1 MSEHDAEPTIDELEV
16 PPPPPDANDEAGDDE
31 VIEGSAEATPD
42 APAETSTVTL
52 DTPSAAPASAVF
64 AIEVD
69 HRERVT
75 YAMAY
80 NKLSTIRAVRIR
92 NLGATPGEP
101 LTLTVRSRWSVT
113 ERPPLQ
119 EYSVTLD
126 APALEGV
133 AEMDM
138 SACRLDDT
146 AMVNVAET
154 APAIIEV
161 EVVEPSGR
169 MTRTERD
176 ITILARNQWTWDS
189 LPITAAFVQPNHP
202 AVAGVLNDASEL
214 LRTRTGSSALEGY
227 QRDQEGPGRADAI
240 ARAIFDALTT
250 RIPNYIDP
258 PAGYEDEGQKLRP
271 LDQVLDERQGTCFD
285 LACAYASCLEQAGL
299 HPVIFIVHG
308 HAFTGYFR
316 RDRTDAERKSTGPL
330 ITEPALIQNLVDSG
344 LLNAVDAVNMPN
356 GGGFDAGVDQVQH
369 HFSRRSVNCGA
380 CRSFVSRGIDPSISS
395 HLRAAI
401 DVMVAHERGIR
412 PLPARIVE
420 GDVIKL
426 VIDNGPSLPPVI
438 ERRDARTQKL
448 LPQTVPARVQQ
459 WKNSLLD
466 LTRRSGGLLN
476 FTSERSGATIIT
488 PPGILGE
495 LEDRLSDGQTVD
507 VFGLDDDRIDLDG
520 FDIRSFATT
529 PHVRTQLEDLW
540 KVRELIAP
548 HDSVDL
554 EKRLKNLASRARSE
568 LQETGINNL
577 NLAIGLLREVIPGQL
592 GPMPEERP
600 EAEASEAPDEVEP
613 AKKPK
618 RSSGPARIS
627 APVFLVPVKLEFA
640 RGAKAYRLRIDEA
653 GITTPNYS
661 MLEYMRANHGLELSW
676 FKEDMRDAAGLDIE
690 EGMKRLR
697 EELVERGLAARFAV
711 EDSVGLGMLRFGKIR
726 LWRDLEEHWEAF
738 ADNPVVKHLVPGII
752 QPFHDPA
759 DPDGDGAPPFDD
771 TTLRN
776 PQPADGAQTR
786 AIVRALAGHSFVLEG
801 PPGTGKSQTITNL
814 LANAL
819 AEGRKVLFVAE
830 KPEALK
836 VVRDR
841 LTAVGLDPFCLD
853 LHDKG
858 SSTQRIK
865 DQIGDALDF
874 VPDADV
880 DAWDR
885 LATEFDV
892 VSSDLED
899 YRQRLHGR
907 TPPVDESFIDVYLR
921 RRQLGDGP
929 SVTFGRAGAQLG
941 PVRSREIR
949 ELLDSARQTLVDA
962 RLDRHHA
969 WRFTDVRDLS
979 AVDRPALADA
989 IGRVRR
995 GIDAIATASGAWMD
1009 ALRAARD
1016 LDDLRGAS
1024 AAVRAAVSGSLP
1036 DASGWRDLARADAS
1050 TALIGALDAMSGA
1063 LDVLADLDAS
1073 ADPSVL
1079 ARDLESMRAP
1089 VRAAATSFFLG
1100 RRGRTRT
1107 ALGDLAAMP
1116 CFADPAQ
1123 TPTAFDR
1130 LADACG
1136 AHRAAIDVLR
1146 MHPAVAAR
1154 LPSGPLTRDAL
1165 AELRSAVADLLD
1177 VARVVTD
1184 EGPAATALLAA
1195 TGGIALPSDDT
1206 RAAAV
1211 DLVDGLD
1218 AVLALVSAD
1227 PAGVAAWTQDR
1238 GILAAIEASLPTWR
1252 DDADGLAFVRL
1263 SRIIDVLVR
1272 LAQLEEEVLAD
1283 LRMQLLDG
1291 TIPAEDAATAFQRGY
1306 LDAALRVIGEEQRF
1320 DVFDWMSHERTV
1332 ERFIDLLDRR
1342 QELLQRIIPHGLH
1355 AARSFDASATI
1366 GMVGRL
1372 RTELNAKR
1380 RGAKSVRDLINRYPD
1395 LILQL
1400 TPCFL
1405 MSPDSVAKFL
1415 EPGKVTFDM
1424 VVFDEASQIPVAD
1437 AIGAMG
1443 RARSVIVV
1451 GDSRQMP
1458 PSIGFGR
1465 GGNAA
1470 PEEDEF
1476 EVGIRGMDDP
1486 IVEDA
1491 ESILE
1496 ECVEFGLPSEMLS
1509 WHYRSRDEVLIAFS
1523 NRHYYEGRLSSFPA
1537 PVGRRPDL
1545 GIEYRRVQGQ
1555 FYHGSASSAEPGRKQ
1570 LVQTNPIEAD
1580 AIVAEVQRRVHD
1592 PHLQQYSL
1600 GIVTLNA
1607 KQQQLVRRKLELL
1620 EDPVVTELLTTED
1633 SDRALLVR
1641 NLESVQGAE
1650 RDVILL
1656 GTSFSRREGGG
1667 PMPLNFGP
1675 LNNARGERR
1684 LNVAVTRARR
1694 QVIIFT
1700 SFEPEDLHSAS
1711 AIGLQ
1716 HLRDYLL
1723 QARDATYAR
1732 ETVDEDPAKVDLQV
1746 REVAD
1751 ALRERGLIV
1760 TEAYGLSSFKV
1771 DLAVTTP
1778 EHPDRWLVGV
1788 LLDGRG
1794 WGARQL
1800 VLDRDALPVTV
1811 LRGLMQWPRVARV
1824 WLPAWLNSR
1833 TEVLDE
1839 IEDQVRVV
1847 AKDPDSASGI
1857 VPTTAPS
1864 GANGTAAPHGAVP
1877 SATATKVTATTRSA
1891 AEPAEEDD
1899 GAQPP
1904 TSPSPIARAPIA
1916 GAAGQ
1921 PGASGRAR
1929 PYVSWEFRAQ
1939 PGSPEQMEH
1948 ATSVVRARIEAIASA
1963 EGPVL
1968 LDEALR
1974 TVARTFGLNRV
1985 RESRLATIRPTAP
1998 KDLLIETPFGVH
2010 LFAPG
2015 QLDGDGTVSPSFD
2028 WYRTTTFAERRI
2040 EAISPH
2046 EVLNAATELARI
2058 AHGIGLD
2065 ELAAELLVTFGY
2077 QRRTADSLQHARRV
2091 ATWGISEGRLI
2102 ASGEVVHPPAG

>member
-1 MSEHDAEPTIDELEV
+1 MSEHDAEPAIDELEV

-92 NLGATPGEP
+92 NLGATSGEP

-146 AMVNVAET
+146 AMVNVTET

-176 ITILARNQWTWDS
+176 ITILARNQWIKEP
-189 LPITAAFVQPNHP
+189 LALTAAFVQPNHP
-202 AVAGVLNDASEL
+202 AVAEIRKDAAEL
-214 LRTRTGSSALEGY
+214 LRARTGSSALQGY
-227 QRDQEGPGRADAI
+227 QANSDRADAI
-240 ARAIFDALTT
+240 ARAIFDALAT
-250 RIPNYIDP
+250 RIPSYINP

-271 LDQVLDERQGTCFD
+271 LDQVLEEGQGTCFD
-285 LACAYASCLEQAGL
+285 LACAYASCLEQVGL
-299 HPVIFIVHG
+299 DPVIFLVHG
-308 HAFTGYFR
+308 HAFTGYYR
-316 RDRTDAERKSTGPL
+316 SQRTQDEVKASK
-330 ITEPALIQNLVDSG
+330 IVVVEPEIIQNLIDSG
-344 LLNAVDAVNMPN
+344 ALNAVDAINIPD
-356 GGGFDAGVDQVQH
+356 GGGFDAGVAQVRH
-369 HFSRRSVNCGA
+369 HFNRRSPA
-380 CRSFVSRGIDPSISS
+380 CPYCEAWIANNRPIDEQP
-395 HLRAAI
+395 HLEAMI
-401 DVMVAHERGIR
+401 DVVQAHSFGIL
-412 PLPARIVE
+412 PLPARVVE
-420 GDVIKL
+420 GDVVKL

-438 ERRDARTQKL
+438 ERRDARTNKL
-448 LPQTVPARVQQ
+448 LPQTVPVRVQQ

-476 FTSERSGATIIT
+476 FTADRSGAIVLT
-488 PPGILGE
+488 PPGILGA
-495 LEDRLSDGQTVD
+495 LEDALADGKS
-507 VFGLDDDRIDLDG
+507 IDLIAADKLPEHFERRELRAVMEAG
-520 FDIRSFATT
+520 RAFL
-529 PHVRTQLEDLW
+529 QDLW
-540 KVRELIAP
+540 RMSQLVAG
-548 HDSVDL
+548 HDSPDL
-554 EKRLKNLASRARSE
+554 EKRLKGLASRARTE

-577 NLAIGLLREVIPGQL
+577 NLAIGLLREVIPGEVEPTPEQL
-592 GPMPEERP
+592 S
-600 EAEASEAPDEVEP
+600 EAEAGGPDEAGP
-613 AKKPK
+613 AGKPK

-627 APVFLVPVKLEFA
+627 APIFLVPVKLEVA
-640 RGAKAYRLRIDEA
+640 RGARAYRLRIDEA

-711 EDSVGLGMLRFGKIR
+711 EDAVGLGMLRFGKIR

-941 PVRSREIR
+941 PTRSREIR

-969 WRFTDVRDLS
+969 WRFTDARDLS

-1016 LDDLRGAS
+1016 LDDLLGVS

-1036 DASGWRDLARADAS
+1036 DASGWRDLARSDAS

-1063 LDVLADLDAS
+1063 LEVLADLDAS

-1218 AVLALVSAD
+1218 AVLAVVSAD

-1272 LAQLEEEVLAD
+1272 LAPLEEEVLAD

-1320 DVFDWMSHERTV
+1320 DVFDWMSHERTI

-1415 EPGKVTFDM
+1415 EAGKVTFDM

-1700 SFEPEDLHSAS
+1700 SFEPEDLHSAN

-1732 ETVDEDPAKVDLQV
+1732 ETVDEDPTKVDLQV

-1751 ALRERGLIV
+1751 ALRDRGLIV

-1847 AKDPDSASGI
+1847 AKDPDAASGI
-1857 VPTTAPS
+1857 VPATAPS
-1864 GANGTAAPHGAVP
+1864 GANGTDAPHGAVP
-1877 SATATKVTATTRSA
+1877 SATAPKVTTTTRSA
-1891 AEPAEEDD
+1891 AEPAEEDA

-1904 TSPSPIARAPIA
+1904 TIDPPSARGPIA
-1916 GAAGQ
+1916 GAGTQ
-1921 PGASGRAR
+1921 PAASGRAR

-1939 PGSPEQMEH
+1939 PGSPEQMEY

-1968 LDEALR
+1968 LDDALR

-1998 KDLLIETPFGVH
+1998 KELLIETPFGVH

-2015 QLDGDGTVSPSFD
+2015 QLDRDGTVSPSFD

-2040 EAISPH
+2040 EVISPH

-2058 AHGIGLD
+2058 AHGIGVD

-2091 ATWGISEGRLI
+2091 VTWGISEGRLI

>member
-1 MSEHDAEPTIDELEV
+1 MNVPDWGSTVRGATMSEHDAEPSADELESS
-16 PPPPPDANDEAGDDE
+16 PPSPASIADEARDDE
-31 VIEGSAEATPD
+31 TTGASTEAASDGQEAE
-42 APAETSTVTL
+42 STVTL
-52 DTPSAAPASAVF
+52 DTPSAAPTTAAFS
-64 AIEVD
+64 IEVD

-80 NKLSTIRAVRIR
+80 NKLPTIRAVRIR

-113 ERPPLQ
+113 SLPPLR

-126 APALEGV
+126 APGLEGV

-146 AMVNVAET
+146 AMMNITET

-161 EVVEPSGR
+161 EIVESSGR
-169 MTRTERD
+169 TTRTERD
-176 ITILARNQWTWDS
+176 ITILSRNQWIKEP
-189 LPITAAFVQPNHP
+189 LALTAAFVQPNHP
-202 AVAGVLNDASEL
+202 AVAEIRKDAAEL
-214 LRTRTGSSALEGY
+214 LRIRTGSSALQGY
-227 QRDQEGPGRADAI
+227 QANADRADAI
-240 ARAIFDALTT
+240 ARAIFDALAT
-250 RIPNYIDP
+250 RIPSYINP

-271 LDQVLDERQGTCFD
+271 LDQVLEEGQGTCFD
-285 LACAYASCLEQAGL
+285 LACAYASCLEQVGL
-299 HPVIFIVHG
+299 DPVIFLVHA
-308 HAFTGYFR
+308 HAFTGYYR
-316 RDRTDAERKSTGPL
+316 SQRTQDEVKASK
-330 ITEPALIQNLVDSG
+330 IVVVEPEIIQNLIDTG
-344 LLNAVDAVNMPN
+344 ALNAVDAINIPD
-356 GGGFDAGVDQVQH
+356 GGGFDAGVAQVRH
-369 HFSRRSVNCGA
+369 HFNRRSPA
-380 CRSFVSRGIDPSISS
+380 CPYCEAWIAKNRPMDEQP
-395 HLRAAI
+395 HLEAMI
-401 DVMVAHERGIR
+401 DVVQAHSFGML
-412 PLPARIVE
+412 PLPARVVE
-420 GDVIKL
+420 GDVVKL

-438 ERRDARTQKL
+438 ERRDARTNKL

-476 FTSERSGATIIT
+476 FTADRSGAVVLT
-488 PPGILGE
+488 PPGILGA
-495 LEDRLSDGQTVD
+495 LEDALADGQA
-507 VFGLDDDRIDLDG
+507 IDLIAADKLPEHFERRELRAVMEAG
-520 FDIRSFATT
+520 RESL
-529 PHVRTQLEDLW
+529 QDLW
-540 KVRELIAP
+540 RMGQLVAG
-548 HDSVDL
+548 HDSPDL
-554 EKRLKNLASRARSE
+554 EKRLKGLASRARTE

-577 NLAIGLLREVIPGQL
+577 NLAIGLLREVFPGDLDLAAEQ
-592 GPMPEERP
+592 RAA
-600 EAEASEAPDEVEP
+600 AEAAGVDGPEGADAAQPQ
-613 AKKPK
+613 K
-618 RSSGPARIS
+618 RSAGPSRIS
-627 APVFLVPVKLEFA
+627 APVFLVPVKLEVA
-640 RGAKAYRLRIDEA
+640 RGARAYRLRIDEA

-661 MLEYMRANHGLELSW
+661 MLEYMRANHGLELRW
-676 FKEDMRDAAGLDIE
+676 FKEDMRDASGLDIE

-697 EELVERGLAARFAV
+697 EELIELGLAARFAV
-711 EDSVGLGMLRFGKIR
+711 EDTVGLGMLRFGKIR

-738 ADNPVVKHLVPGII
+738 TDNPVVKHLVPGII

-759 DPDGDGAPPFDD
+759 DPDSDGTPQFDD

-786 AIVRALAGHSFVLEG
+786 AIVHALAGHSFVLEG

-841 LTAVGLDPFCLD
+841 LNAVGLDPFCLD

-865 DQIGDALDF
+865 DQISDALDF

-885 LATEFDV
+885 LSAEFDV

-921 RRQLGDGP
+921 RRQVGDGP

-941 PVRSREIR
+941 PMRSREIR
-949 ELLDSARQTLVDA
+949 ELLDSARQTLIDA
-962 RLDRHHA
+962 RLDRHHP
-969 WRFTDVRDLS
+969 WRFSGLRDLGD
-979 AVDRPALADA
+979 VDRPALAAA
-989 IGRVRR
+989 IDRVRR
-995 GIDAIATASGAWMD
+995 GLEMTRAVTGTWSD

-1016 LDDLRGAS
+1016 LADLLGVS
-1024 AAVRAAVSGSLP
+1024 AAVRTASFGSLP
-1036 DASGWRDLARADAS
+1036 DAGGWRALAPAGAG
-1050 TALIGALDAMSGA
+1050 TALDGALDAMDRS
-1063 LDVLADLDAS
+1063 LDVLAELDAGADPTVLGRDLDG
-1073 ADPSVL
+1073 
-1079 ARDLESMRAP
+1079 MRAP
-1089 VRAAATSFFLG
+1089 VRAAATSFLLG
-1100 RRGRTRT
+1100 RRGRLRT
-1107 ALGDLAAMP
+1107 ALGDLADMP
-1116 CFADPAQ
+1116 CFADPAL
-1123 TPTAFDR
+1123 TPAAFDR
-1130 LADACG
+1130 LADACA
-1136 AHRAAIDVLR
+1136 AHRSAVDTLR
-1146 MHPAVAAR
+1146 THPAVSAR
-1154 LPSGPLTRDAL
+1154 LPAGALTRAAL
-1165 AELRSAVADLLD
+1165 ATLRTEVADLVD
-1177 VARVVTD
+1177 VARVITAD
-1184 EGPAATALLAA
+1184 GPAATALHAA
-1195 TGGIALPSDDT
+1195 TGGLALPSDELRT
-1206 RAAAV
+1206 AV
-1211 DLVDGLD
+1211 EDLVGGLEEM
-1218 AVLALVSAD
+1218 LELVAAD
-1227 PAGVAAWTQDR
+1227 PVGVAAWTHDR
-1238 GILAAIEASLPTWR
+1238 GVSAAIEASLPTWR
-1252 DDADGLAFVRL
+1252 DDADGLAFIRL
-1263 SRIIDVLVR
+1263 SRIIAVLVR
-1272 LAQLEEEVLAD
+1272 LAPLEDEVLTE
-1283 LRMQLLDG
+1283 LRTQLLDG
-1291 TIPAEDAATAFQRGY
+1291 TIPAEDASTAFQRGY

-1332 ERFIDLLDRR
+1332 ERFIDLLGRR
-1342 QELLQRIIPHGLH
+1342 QELLQRVIPHGLH
-1355 AARSFDASATI
+1355 TARSFDASATI

-1537 PVGRRPDL
+1537 PVSRRPDL
-1545 GIEYRRVQGQ
+1545 GIEYRRVDGQ
-1555 FYHGSASSAEPGRKQ
+1555 FFHGTAGSVNPGQKA
-1570 LVQTNPIEAD
+1570 LIQTNPIEAD

-1607 KQQQLVRRKLELL
+1607 KQQKLIRRQLELL

-1633 SDRALLVR
+1633 SDRELLVR

-1650 RDVILL
+1650 RDVILF
-1656 GTSFSRREGGG
+1656 GTSFSRREGGS

-1700 SFEPEDLHSAS
+1700 SFEPEDLHSAN

-1723 QARDATYAR
+1723 QARDATHTR
-1732 ETVDEDPAKVDLQV
+1732 EAVDEDPTKVDLQV

-1760 TEAYGLSSFKV
+1760 TESYGLSSFKV

-1788 LLDGRG
+1788 LLDGRN
-1794 WGARQL
+1794 WGSRQL

-1847 AKDPDSASGI
+1847 AKDPDAASEI
-1857 VPTTAPS
+1857 VPEAKSESANGSGAPS
-1864 GANGTAAPHGAVP
+1864 AAVSETARDPIR
-1877 SATATKVTATTRSA
+1877 SATA
-1891 AEPAEEDD
+1891 PAV
-1899 GAQPP
+1899 
-1904 TSPSPIARAPIA
+1904 A
-1916 GAAGQ
+1916 G
-1921 PGASGRAR
+1921 GRAR
-1929 PYVSWEFRAQ
+1929 PYVAWEFGAQ

-1948 ATSVVRARIEAIASA
+1948 ATTVVRARIEAIAKV

-1968 LDEALR
+1968 LDDALR
-1974 TVARTFGLNRV
+1974 SVARTFGLNRV
-1985 RESRLATIRPTAP
+1985 REARLATIRPAAP
-1998 KDLLIETPFGVH
+1998 QELLVETPFGVH
-2010 LFAPG
+2010 LFAPD
-2015 QLDGDGTVSPSFD
+2015 QLDGPQTVSSTFD
-2028 WYRTTTFAERRI
+2028 WHRTTTFSERRI
-2040 EAISPH
+2040 EVISPH
-2046 EVLNAATELARI
+2046 EVMNAAVDLARI
-2058 AHGIGLD
+2058 AHGIELD
-2065 ELAAELLVTFGY
+2065 ELASEILQAFGY
-2077 QRRTADSLQHARRV
+2077 QRRTTDTVLYARRV
-2091 ATWGISEGRLI
+2091 LTWGIAEGRLI
-2102 ASGEVVHPPAG
+2102 ATGEMVHPAAD